1 MAGAGNAIKS
11 LAGFADQAVASATNV
26 ALTIVVARQV
36 DPWTLGA
43 FAVAYTLY
51 LVAVGLSRAV
61 ASEPLLV
68 RYSHLPPQ
76 AHRDG
81 ARGSTG
87 MAVLIGLAGGLGM
100 AAVAL
105 AVGGAIAEAVV
116 PLGLALPALLLKD
129 AWRFVFLAA
138 GRPGQAIVN
147 DLVWAGAQVLCVG
160 GVLVAGLGQVGW
172 FVAAWGVSA
181 LVACVAGAVQAGVA
195 PAPWRAGR
203 WLREHRD
210 LLPGYTVDFVARAGG
225 RNLTLLAV
233 GWVGGLPALAAIR
246 AAEVLFGGLNVVL
259 QAGYLVAIPQAVGAY
274 RRSAA
279 ALRTAV
285 AVQSGLLVVLSLGY
299 SAVILLVPD
308 GWGRA
313 LVGQSWSIAEEV
325 LLAQA
330 LLYTGIAAITGP
342 VVGLRALGDARRSAG
357 VRLLLVPL
365 YVASSV
371 AGAYLAGAAGAVLG
385 LGLAHLVGL
394 VLWIVQFRSLL
405 NPPPS
410 LQGTPM
416 ELNEYGRRHR
426 RILAPLILVPVV
438 AAAGGLSWAMIQP
451 TEYRHITELQ
461 IPAPSDTASAA
472 TAEQSVA
479 TFRSLINSPS
489 VVNAVSRDTGV
500 DVAEL
505 RAGLSTERPSEDK
518 ERGNVVQVVFTGKD
532 QAVVPKVTSVAA
544 ATAAN
549 ELLGPNIERAKANV
563 DGAQAAADE
572 RAKAVSDAMASDG
585 LVPDR
590 YRVLIG
596 EITRLK
602 TELIAPNGNRRRGVI
617 ARALRER
624 EAEQKAIAAEVVPF
638 MMLQNRADQA
648 NRSLIDTTA
657 KLRETEARLAQA
669 RASIVPLTTEAEAI
683 PKGPVMLRAG
693 AMGAGV
699 GALLAIVVVGLREML
714 SPRRRGDHRD
724 DRDDQDG
731 RDALDAGDTTA
742 AHRLP
747 SRVV

>member
-1 MAGAGNAIKS
+1 MARNGLKS

-26 ALTIVVARQV
+26 ALTVVVAREV

-68 RYSHLPPQ
+68 RYSHVPGD
-76 AHRDG
+76 AHREG
-81 ARGSTG
+81 ARRSTG
-87 MAVLIGLAGGLGM
+87 VAIVIGVAGGLGM
-100 AAVAL
+100 VAVAL
-105 AVGGAIAEAVV
+105 PAGGAIADAVV
-116 PLGLALPALLLKD
+116 PLGLFLPALLLKD

-147 DLVWAGAQVLCVG
+147 DLVWALAQVACVG
-160 GVLVAGLGQVGW
+160 GVMAADRPQVGW
-172 FVAAWGVSA
+172 FVAAWGAAA
-181 LVACVAGAVQAGVA
+181 LVACVAGAVQAGLA
-195 PAPWRAGR
+195 PSPWRAGR

-210 LLPGYTVDFVARAGG
+210 LLPSYTVDFAARAGG

-259 QAGYLVAIPQAVGAY
+259 QAGYLVAIPQAVGAF

-279 ALRTAV
+279 ALRAAV
-285 AVQSGLLVVLSLGY
+285 FAQSGLLVLLSLGY
-299 SAVILLVPD
+299 SAVVLLIPD
-308 GWGRA
+308 AWGRA
-313 LVGQSWSIAEEV
+313 LVGQTWSIAEDV

-342 VVGLRALGDARRSAG
+342 VVGLRALGDARRSAV

-365 YVASSV
+365 YIASSV
-371 AGAYLAGAAGAVLG
+371 AGASLAGAAGAVLG
-385 LGLAHLVGL
+385 LGLAHLAGL
-394 VLWIVQFRSLL
+394 ILWIAQFRTLL
-405 NPPPS
+405 HIPPS
-410 LQGTPM
+410 PQGTSM
-416 ELNEYGRRHR
+416 ELNAYGRRHR
-426 RILAPLILVPVV
+426 GILVPLLLVPLV
-438 AAAGGLSWAMIQP
+438 AAGGGLGWAAIQP
-451 TEYRHITELQ
+451 ATYRHVTELQ

-489 VVNAVSRDTGV
+489 VVNAVARDTGV
-500 DVAEL
+500 DVAVI
-505 RAGLSTERPSEDK
+505 RAGLTTERPSQDK
-518 ERGNVVQVVFTGKD
+518 ERGNVVQVVFTGD
-532 QAVVPKVTSVAA
+532 DRATAPKVTSAA
-544 ATAAN
+544 AVTAAN
-549 ELLGPNIERAKANV
+549 ELLGPNIERARGNV

-572 RAKAVSDAMASDG
+572 RAEAVSDAMATGG

-590 YRVLIG
+590 YRVLLG

-602 TELIAPNGNRRRGVI
+602 TELIAPSGNRRRGVI

-624 EAEQKAIAAEVVPF
+624 EAEQKAIATQVVPF

-648 NRSLIDTTA
+648 NRSLIDAYA
-657 KLRETEARLAQA
+657 KLREVEGRLSQA

-683 PKGPVMLRAG
+683 PKAPVMIRAG

-699 GALLAIVVVGLREML
+699 GVLLAIVALGLREL
-714 SPRRRGDHRD
+714 LRTGRR
-724 DRDDQDG
+724 DRDEEE
-731 RDALDAGDTTA
+731 L
-742 AHRLP
+742 LP
-747 SRVV
+747 PAPQQLPERV